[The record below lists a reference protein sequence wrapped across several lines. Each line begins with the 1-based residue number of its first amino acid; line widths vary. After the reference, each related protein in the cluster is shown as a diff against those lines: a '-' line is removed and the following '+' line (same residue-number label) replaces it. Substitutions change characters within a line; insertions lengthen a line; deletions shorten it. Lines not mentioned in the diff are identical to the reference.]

1 MMAMTIC
8 AICGNHHNIYGR
20 IVCRECDPLF
30 ANYNSNWPLAGAELA
45 ARRTDPVSSHEAAK
59 NHFGAKGLAA
69 SILSVFTR
77 PGYRDRWLSCDDLI
91 RAIFGDGPYDL
102 KTAKRLNKVQT
113 IALKLYRRGVLRRL
127 EPAPG
132 SGDVLRYKLRE
143 DI

>member
-1 MMAMTIC
+1 MT
-8 AICGNHHNIYGR
+8 AHA
-20 IVCRECDPLF
+20 LF
-30 ANYNSNWPLAGAELA
+30 DRNYNPNWPLAGDELA

-59 NHFGAKGLAA
+59 NHFGAKGLDKD
-69 SILSVFTR
+69 ILAVFAR
-77 PGYRDRWLSCDDLI
+77 PEYRDRWLTCDDLI

-113 IALKLYRRGVLRRL
+113 IALKLYRRGLLRRL